1 MAAAEK
7 TGPSGTRQP
16 RATGRIVGR
25 LALVVALAGGLALL
39 LLVLAGVFR
48 AKVPTEPPAVPQTSP
63 ADLPLAEVRLL
74 RRPRFETAVGTVRAV
89 HEVAVASKLLAR
101 ITEVRVKAGQPV
113 TRDEVLVRLD
123 DNDLRARL
131 KQAEAAATAA
141 VAAREGAEADLAR
154 AKALLPSGG
163 ISKEEA
169 QRRETAVRTT
179 TADLERAQ
187 EAVREAKVLLDFATI
202 RSPLTGIVI
211 DKRVEAGD
219 TAVPGQ
225 VLLTLFNPQHMQM
238 VVTVRES
245 LAQRLAVGQKVR
257 GQLDALDRECQA
269 TVSEIVP
276 EAQAASRSFTVK
288 VTGPCPPGAYSGM
301 FGRIFIPLGE
311 EEIVAVPAAAVEHV
325 GQLDMVRV
333 VAGREVQRRNV
344 QLGRRIGEDYEVL
357 AGLKPAELVVLT
369 RAKGKEVQP

>member
-1 MAAAEK
+1 M
-7 TGPSGTRQP
+7 TRQP
-16 RATGRIVGR
+16 SQLTRILSR
-25 LALVVALAGGLALL
+25 LGLVAALAAGLAGL

-48 AKVPTEPPAVPQTSP
+48 AKVPTEHAAPSRASP
-63 ADLPLAEVRLL
+63 AELPLAEVRLL
-74 RRPRFETAVGTVRAV
+74 RRPRFETAVGTIRAV
-89 HEVAVASKLLAR
+89 HEAAVASKLLAR
-101 ITEVRVKAGQPV
+101 VTEVRVKAGQPV

-131 KQAEAAATAA
+131 KQVEAAASSA
-141 VAAREGAEADLAR
+141 VAAREGAEADLER

-225 VLLTLFNPQHMQM
+225 VLLTLFNPQRMQM

-245 LAQRLAVGQKVR
+245 LALRLTVGQKVR
-257 GQLDALDRECQA
+257 GRLDALDRECQA

-276 EAQAASRSFTVK
+276 EAQATSRSFTVK

-301 FGRIFIPLGE
+301 FGRIFIPLDD

-333 VAGREVQRRNV
+333 VAGQDVQRRSV
-344 QLGRRIGEDYEVL
+344 QLGRRLDEDFEVL
-357 AGLKPAELVVLT
+357 AGLKPGEKVVLT
-369 RAKGKEVQP
+369 RSEGKEVRP